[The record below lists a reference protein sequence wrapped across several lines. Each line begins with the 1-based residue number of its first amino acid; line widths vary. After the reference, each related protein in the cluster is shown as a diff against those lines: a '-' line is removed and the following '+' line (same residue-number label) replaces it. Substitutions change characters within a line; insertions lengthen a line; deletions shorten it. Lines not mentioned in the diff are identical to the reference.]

1 MTEYLHAAI
10 YETADGF
17 VGYVQELGQAKELPT
32 REEAEQEVYRY
43 AEEAYGMKSFSVIWM
58 N

>member
-17 VGYVQELGQAKELPT
+17 VGYVQELGQAKERSTP
-32 REEAEQEVYRY
+32 EEAEEEVYRY
-43 AEEAYGMKSFSVIWM
+43 VEEAYGMKDFEIIWL
-58 N
+58 

>member
-1 MTEYLHAAI
+1 VTEYLHAAI
-10 YETADGF
+10 YKTADGF

-43 AEEAYGMKSFSVIWM
+43 AEEAYGLKDFEILWL
-58 N
+58 

>member
-10 YETADGF
+10 YKTADGF

-43 AEEAYGMKSFSVIWM
+43 AEEAYGLKDFEILWL
-58 N
+58 